1 MDGSTFSTAPRVH
14 MERPTL
20 MSLAY
25 IAHNMREIDK
35 REVFAGR
42 YTDPDALAIDA
53 LTVPGFTD
61 IAWLDALPVAAIGGR
76 EQWPGV
82 WNVWC
87 WGTDSFARV
96 KFTLSK
102 HIIRTLVPAMINNGG
117 WRGQC
122 YSHEDHAEA
131 HAWLEWLGF
140 EREAVMRQFGRD
152 GSDFFLYV
160 WRHDHVHGWGRRG
173 QLGAAIPDAPGRAG
187 AC

>member
-1 MDGSTFSTAPRVH
+1 MDGSTFIAPRVR

-25 IAHNMREIDK
+25 IAHHLREVDQ

-61 IAWLDALPVAAIGGR
+61 VVWLDALPVAAIGGR

-87 WGTDSFARV
+87 WGTDEFPKV
-96 KFTLSK
+96 KLTLTR
-102 HIIRTLVPAMINNGG
+102 HILRTLVPAMIAQGG

-122 YSHEDHAEA
+122 YSRHDHTES

-152 GSDFFLYV
+152 GSDFYLYV
-160 WRHDHVHGWGRRG
+160 WRARHVLQFWGHQQQRADVSD
-173 QLGAAIPDAPGRAG
+173 AAGPAG
-187 AC
+187 P